1 MADTLF
7 SFIFVSA
14 VFHGGTDGHDEM
26 YVEVPEDV
34 NRDRRE
40 AGGGA
45 GDCK

>member
-7 SFIFVSA
+7 CVIFVSA
-14 VFHGGTDGHDEM
+14 VFDGGTDEHDEV
-26 YVEVPEDV
+26 YVEVPKDV
-34 NRDRRE
+34 DRDRGE

>member
-7 SFIFVSA
+7 CFIFIST
-14 VFHGGTDGHDEM
+14 VFHGGIDEHDEM

-34 NRDRRE
+34 DRDRGE
-40 AGGGA
+40 AGGGT